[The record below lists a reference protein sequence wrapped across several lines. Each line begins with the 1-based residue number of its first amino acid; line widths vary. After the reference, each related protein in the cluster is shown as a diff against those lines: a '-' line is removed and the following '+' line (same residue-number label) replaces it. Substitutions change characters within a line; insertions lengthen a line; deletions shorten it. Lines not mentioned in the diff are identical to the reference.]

1 MKKHRLK
8 KSVSIFAMLA
18 AAVVLLIYSSVG
30 GTRAVLTYYSQRYDS
45 KLMMQDIGITLL
57 ENGKDVHHR
66 IYTEDG
72 LDESKPSELLSHIE
86 KFEFGQ
92 TYEEKLAVQNSGRI
106 PEYVRLTIRTYW
118 EDTTGKRVDLDPSL
132 IKIKLDTTTGWKVD
146 PQYSNSETEP
156 ERTVLY
162 YTKPLEPNAKT
173 PDATK
178 WITVDSAVKAVV
190 DKTEKKEDPTTHVI
204 TVITTYTYNGLNF
217 VLEAEADG
225 VQTHNAE
232 DAIKSAWGRDV
243 TIGEDGTLSLN

>member
-8 KSVSIFAMLA
+8 KSVGIFAMLA

-30 GTRAVLTYYSQRYDS
+30 GARAALTYYSQRYDS

-118 EDTTGKRVDLDPSL
+118 EDAKGKRVDLDPSL
-132 IKIKLDTTTGWKVD
+132 IKIKLDTANGWIVD
-146 PQYSNSETEP
+146 PEYSKTGS

-162 YTKPLEPNAKT
+162 YTMPLEPNAKT

-190 DKTEKKEDPTTHVI
+190 DKTDKKEDPTTHVI
-204 TVITTYTYNGLNF
+204 TIITTYTYNGLNF